1 MAYKQESV
9 TIHLLKHYTLTI
21 GKPPQFLILQ
31 SALPCKAWRFN
42 YSFYFKE
49 NVAAL

>member
-31 SALPCKAWRFN
+31 SALPCKAEDLITVTLR
-42 YSFYFKE
+42 KM
-49 NVAAL
+49 L